1 MTMLLA
7 ALAAA
12 LCPQGPG
19 SSPAP
24 VVINEFVHD
33 DAGLTDDRE
42 FVELYNRTS
51 QLVDIS
57 GWRLQGE
64 EGSAGGLPNGAF
76 TFPAGTVIQPG
87 QYLVVGSSLVPNV
100 TFTTTSTSPAE
111 WLGENV
117 AGSANLPDGLT
128 LRDATGAVVDAV
140 CWNNAVWTATVP
152 SWVEGSGL
160 WGAMQLIDGSAQ
172 PLAGQ
177 LSAQRW
183 VDGHDDNDNGKDFLH
198 MQWTPGAQNGSL
210 NAVLPNFREDC
221 DGAVGSAL
229 NQLFSFSFVPGTL
242 QDPAAVAVATGA
254 VRAYPP
260 SPQGGNVLR
269 AWDPTGGGNMLT
281 AQTLPVI
288 SSFLFEAWVH
298 IAPGNPAIVAGEGES
313 WSIGVRGTTDTFGH
327 PHDASGTYY
336 QQASFCANRSPGGTG
351 LAWMAYVNATETNLY
366 LVDAGNGGPGL
377 TVIAGPIVCNA
388 TQNSGWQRL
397 RLRVDGAQAV
407 ANFGG
412 TFGADDGQRF
422 TATVAN
428 VPGAL
433 WMQFR
438 ECILANAN
446 ITGLLLDRIE
456 LYVASSAQVTYS
468 GQGSPTSVGTPGI
481 GVVGSPQIGNAG
493 FQIVST
499 GVIPFGVSLLALDVG
514 GLLPGVPVPGAQP
527 GFALYANPTF
537 VGTAFNSPAGASSFA
552 FPLPPENALLGTSLA
567 AQWFDL
573 DVALPY
579 PLPLGSSRGC
589 QLVIGN

>member
-1 MTMLLA
+1 
-7 ALAAA
+7 
-12 LCPQGPG
+12 
-19 SSPAP
+19 
-24 VVINEFVHD
+24 V
-33 DAGLTDDRE
+33 
-42 FVELYNRTS
+42 
-51 QLVDIS
+51 
-57 GWRLQGE
+57 
-64 EGSAGGLPNGAF
+64 
-76 TFPAGTVIQPG
+76 
-87 QYLVVGSSLVPNV
+87 
-100 TFTTTSTSPAE
+100 
-111 WLGENV
+111 
-117 AGSANLPDGLT
+117 
-128 LRDATGAVVDAV
+128 
-140 CWNNAVWTATVP
+140 
-152 SWVEGSGL
+152 
-160 WGAMQLIDGSAQ
+160 
-172 PLAGQ
+172 
-177 LSAQRW
+177 
-183 VDGHDDNDNGKDFLH
+183 
-198 MQWTPGAQNGSL
+198 
-210 NAVLPNFREDC
+210 
-221 DGAVGSAL
+221 
-229 NQLFSFSFVPGTL
+229 
-242 QDPAAVAVATGA
+242 
-254 VRAYPP
+254 
-260 SPQGGNVLR
+260 
-269 AWDPTGGGNMLT
+269 
-281 AQTLPVI
+281 
-288 SSFLFEAWVH
+288 
-298 IAPGNPAIVAGEGES
+298 
-313 WSIGVRGTTDTFGH
+313 
-327 PHDASGTYY
+327 
-336 QQASFCANRSPGGTG
+336 
-351 LAWMAYVNATETNLY
+351 
-366 LVDAGNGGPGL
+366 
-377 TVIAGPIVCNA
+377 NA

-438 ECILANAN
+438 EGILANAN

-456 LYVASSAQVTYS
+456 LYVASPAQVTYS

>member
-1 MTMLLA
+1 MTMLFA
-7 ALAAA
+7 ALAA

-19 SSPAP
+19 SSTAP

-42 FVELYNRTS
+42 FVELYNRTA
-51 QLVDIS
+51 QPVDLS

-76 TFPAGTVIQPG
+76 TFPAGTILLPG

-128 LRDATGAVVDAV
+128 LRDAAGAVVDAV

-152 SWVEGSGL
+152 SWIEGSGL
-160 WGAMQLIDGSAQ
+160 WGAMQLIDGGAQ

-210 NAVLPNFREDC
+210 NGLLPNLREDC
-221 DGAVGSAL
+221 DGLVGATLSS
-229 NQLFSFSFVPGTL
+229 LFSYSFVPAVV

-260 SPQGGNVLR
+260 SPQGGNVVR
-269 AWDPTGGGNMLT
+269 VWDPTGGGNMLA
-281 AQTLPVI
+281 AQTLPI
-288 SSFLFEAWVH
+288 LGSFLFEAWVH

-313 WSIGVRGTTDTFGH
+313 WAIGVRGTTDTFGH
-327 PHDASGTYY
+327 PHDASGAYY

-351 LAWMAYVNATETNLY
+351 VAWMAYVNATQTDLY

-388 TQNSGWQRL
+388 AQNSGWQRL
-397 RLRVDGAQAV
+397 RLRVDGTQLV

-422 TATVAN
+422 TATVAD
-428 VPGAL
+428 VPGSV

-456 LYVASSAQVTYS
+456 LYGATPAQVSYS
-468 GQGSPTSVGTPGI
+468 GQGSPTSLGTPTI
-481 GVVGSPQIGNAG
+481 GVLGSPQVGNAA
-493 FQIVST
+493 FQVT
-499 GVIPFGVSLLALDVG
+499 GAGMIPFGVSLLALDVG
-514 GLLPGVPVPGAQP
+514 ALLPGVPVPGAQP
-527 GFALYANPTF
+527 GLLLYANPTF
-537 VGTAFNSPAGASSFA
+537 VGTALNSATGTSAFP
-552 FPLPPENALLGTSLA
+552 FPLPPENALVGAPIA

-579 PLPLGSSRGC
+579 ALPLGSSRGC
-589 QLVIGN
+589 QILLGN